1 MGSGCSAVKKLIFII
16 LLLPVVV
23 PLIILGM
30 ASEVLNEAC
39 YKLLHHLTNF
49 RDSL

>member
-1 MGSGCSAVKKLIFII
+1 MGSGYSAVKKRLFII

>member
-1 MGSGCSAVKKLIFII
+1 MIKRIFII

-30 ASEVLNEAC
+30 ASEVFSDAC